1 MLDTNLPPT
10 SVRIDDQ
17 TYVTVHW
24 GSDREPLLIT
34 ETRTHW
40 AWRGD
45 QSSNLSE
52 LARQAVETA
61 RRQREAAW
69 LPEFA

>member
-24 GSDREPLLIT
+24 GRDRQPLLIT

-40 AWRGD
+40 AWGDD
-45 QSSNLSE
+45 QSCSLSE
-52 LARQAVETA
+52 LARQAVEVA
-61 RRQREAAW
+61 RRQSEAGR
-69 LPEFA
+69 LLECV